1 MAPRSAAVSYNRC
14 PMISSFIR
22 TLRGHSSDPRM
33 TYITRPLPKDLHDED
48 VVKALDIAM
57 ADNADPGYLVETLPA
72 ALRHVTGRDFEVLDR
87 TARDVTGAFVKPM
100 VMIRE
105 GDVGLW
111 PGYAARAYPLLARN
125 ANLEETRAA
134 IAGAEGVDGATRK
147 AGWEPPPPVRR
158 TPPAAEPVGTET
170 ARASRVQDTET

>member
-1 MAPRSAAVSYNRC
+1 
-14 PMISSFIR
+14 MISSFIR
-22 TLRGHSSDPRM
+22 TLRGHSRDPRM
-33 TYITRPLPKDLHDED
+33 DYVTRPLPKDLFEED

-72 ALRHVTGRDFEVLDR
+72 AIRQVTGHDYEVLDR

-100 VMIRE
+100 VMIRD

-134 IAGAEGVDGATRK
+134 IAGPEGADAERK
-147 AGWEPPPPVRR
+147 PGWEPPPPVR
-158 TPPAAEPVGTET
+158 P
-170 ARASRVQDTET
+170 S